1 MENKIKKILVIED
14 NEIVQE
20 VLTRRLKKAGYTF
33 EQAVDGE
40 AGLRMIVEI
49 HPAIVLLDMNLPIM
63 DGWKIAQNCKANPL
77 TKMIPL
83 IALTAHNKQED
94 LNKALNA
101 GCDDCVAKPIDYEE
115 LLKKIEHYLK
125 NSRE

>member
-1 MENKIKKILVIED
+1 MEKKIYKILVIED

-20 VLTRRLKKAGYTF
+20 VLTRRLKKAGYAF
-33 EQAVDGE
+33 EQAFDGE
-40 AGLRMIVEI
+40 VGLRMIAEI

-63 DGWKIAQNCKANPL
+63 DGWEIAQKCKANPL
-77 TKMIPL
+77 TKRIPL
-83 IALTAHNKQED
+83 IALTAHNKQVD

-101 GCDDCVAKPIDYEE
+101 GCEDCVAKPIVYEE

-125 NSRE
+125 PI